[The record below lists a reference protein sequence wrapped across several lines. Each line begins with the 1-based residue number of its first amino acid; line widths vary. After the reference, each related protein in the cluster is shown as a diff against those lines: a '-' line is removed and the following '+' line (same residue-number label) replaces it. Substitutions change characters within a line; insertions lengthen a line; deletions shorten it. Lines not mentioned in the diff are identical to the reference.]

1 MTLTLDEL
9 DSHLFKCA
17 DIIRDAVDPTD
28 YKEFILP
35 LVYYK
40 TISDEFEK
48 QYEQNLDDYGEDFA
62 RNPDLYDIPVVP
74 EGHLWDDLRAVSDN
88 VDQALNEAFDALTEE
103 NPELK
108 GVFRADYIDADAL
121 DDDRLGRLVEH
132 LSKHNLD
139 RESVPPDMLG
149 EAYMDLVR
157 DFAEEEGK
165 SGGQFFTPPHI
176 VELCV
181 KLVDDF
187 DDGDEFHDPTV
198 GSGGMLVE
206 ASKYYRE
213 QGGDPTKLRFTGQE
227 INPDIAAI
235 ARMNLFIHGLTNW
248 SIERQD
254 SLLKPQFTDG
264 DDLERFDYVLA
275 NFPFSADWAKDEL
288 QDDPYGRFDWHEKLP
303 RADRGDY
310 AFIMHMA
317 KQLKRPDI
325 DGTGGKA
332 AIVIPH
338 GVLFRN
344 NEQRY
349 RKPMLEN
356 DIVEAIVGLP
366 DNLFQNNSIPSAILV
381 LNTDKPL
388 ERENEVQFIHSDEP
402 EFYDELSSQNKIT
415 DTGIE
420 HIISNFREWTNETR
434 VSQTVPIEEIREN
447 NYNLNIPLYVDTIQ
461 PGTGIDVSNVSDQYE
476 DLRERRENIESKLST
491 KLSVFSKGHQQ
502 EIDYTGESNYPSNW
516 DIVQFEDII
525 TDTRY
530 GTDTKSNTNG
540 DGYPTLRIPNVVSR
554 RITTDDLKYTS
565 LPDKEAERLLLQDG
579 DILVIRTNGNPNY
592 VGRCAVFS
600 ERDTDFVYASY
611 LIRIRVDKSKVLP
624 EYIQAYLNS
633 PAGRSEMSG
642 WVRSSAGNYNLSVGA
657 IEKFNV
663 PIPPKSEQKEIVEH
677 LESIEDALS
686 VTREQLEILTKIK
699 AGAREQLISDG
710 IQDDNKKSNQM
721 SIDDIPSK

>member
-1 MTLTLDEL
+1 MSLTLTDLDN
-9 DSHLFKCA
+9 HLFKCA

-28 YKEFILP
+28 YKEYILP

-48 QYEQNLDDYGEDFA
+48 QHEQNIEDYGEDFA

-88 VDQALNEAFDALTEE
+88 VDQALNEAFDALSEE

-132 LSKHNLD
+132 LTKHDLD
-139 RESVPPDMLG
+139 RDSVPPDMLG

-317 KQLKRPDI
+317 KQLKRPDL
-325 DGTGGKA
+325 DETGGKA

-338 GVLFRN
+338 GVLFRKH
-344 NEQRY
+344 ESRY

-356 DIVEAIVGLP
+356 DMIEAIVGLP
-366 DNLFQNNSIPSAILV
+366 ENLFQNVAIPSAILV
-381 LNTDKPL
+381 LNTNKPA
-388 ERENEVQFIHSDEP
+388 EREDEVQFIHAADKA
-402 EFYDELSSQNKIT
+402 FYEELSNQNELT
-415 DTGIE
+415 DEGVS
-420 HIISNFREWTNETR
+420 HVVANFRNWTTEER
-434 VSQTVPIEEIREN
+434 VSRTVSLEEIREN
-447 NYNLNIPLYVDTIQ
+447 DYNLNIALYVDTTE
-461 PGTGIDVSNVSDQYE
+461 PEEDIDVKE
-476 DLRERRENIESKLST
+476 ELTKLREL
-491 KLSVFSKGHQQ
+491 Q
-502 EIDYTGESNYPSNW
+502 
-516 DIVQFEDII
+516 
-525 TDTRY
+525 
-530 GTDTKSNTNG
+530 
-540 DGYPTLRIPNVVSR
+540 
-554 RITTDDLKYTS
+554 
-565 LPDKEAERLLLQDG
+565 AERDEIEARLDQHMEAL
-579 DILVIRTNGNPNY
+579 NY
-592 VGRCAVFS
+592 
-600 ERDTDFVYASY
+600 E
-611 LIRIRVDKSKVLP
+611 
-624 EYIQAYLNS
+624 
-633 PAGRSEMSG
+633 
-642 WVRSSAGNYNLSVGA
+642 
-657 IEKFNV
+657 
-663 PIPPKSEQKEIVEH
+663 
-677 LESIEDALS
+677 
-686 VTREQLEILTKIK
+686 
-699 AGAREQLISDG
+699 
-710 IQDDNKKSNQM
+710 
-721 SIDDIPSK
+721 